1 MDYQRYKDNLILQAE
16 HLDDNLKIPYKPRR
30 KINMAE
36 RGFHEEDFFDFGYV
50 DGGGD
55 EYCEPEEANNFDHED
70 YAAYATTLVHS
81 TELKKTGFIE
91 KEVWAKLPE
100 DARKV
105 LIRAQQEGKSVDD
118 KKYLHQY
125 DLSRSRSQPWQS
137 GRQ

>member
-1 MDYQRYKDNLILQAE
+1 MDYQRYKDNLISHTE
-16 HLDDNLKIPYKPRR
+16 HLDDNHKILYKPRR

-36 RGFHEEDFFDFGYV
+36 SGFHEEDFFDFGYV

-55 EYCEPEEANNFDHED
+55 KYSERKEANNFDHED

-81 TELKKTGFIE
+81 TKLKKTGFIK

-105 LIRAQQEGKSVDD
+105 LIEHNRKAKALTT
-118 KKYLHQY
+118 KIFA
-125 DLSRSRSQPWQS
+125 PI
-137 GRQ
+137 